1 MRLLVISGSRNHEG
15 QTARAINAICKGFS
29 EVGGKTECVFL
40 LDYKLERCRQCDIDG
55 WGPCKRTLRCVIKD
69 DFPALLKKID
79 TADAVVFANPVY
91 FGDLTESMRTFL
103 ERLRRISFSIVPR
116 PGGVLLNPSKRTPV
130 FRLGI
135 PAIGLCLSG
144 GGGGGAPSC
153 CAILENIM
161 QRCGFDVVD
170 MIPMR
175 RQNIEFKIGILE
187 TTGKWL
193 ATKPTSG
200 IGAPPPMRVAK
211 RVSKVSK

>member
-1 MRLLVISGSRNHEG
+1 MQLLVISGSRNHEG
-15 QTARAINAICKGFS
+15 QTARAIKAICKGYS
-29 EVGGKTECVFL
+29 KAGGKTECVFL
-40 LDYKLERCRQCDIDG
+40 PDFKLERCRQCDIDG

-79 TADAVVFANPVY
+79 AADVVVFANPVY

-116 PGGVLLNPSKRTPV
+116 PGGVLLNPSKRTPA
-130 FRLGI
+130 FHLGI

-153 CAILENIM
+153 CPILENIM

-175 RQNIEFKIGILE
+175 RQNIEFKIEILE
-187 TTGKWL
+187 ITGKWL

-200 IGAPPPMRVAK
+200 IAGHPPIREVK
-211 RVSKVSK
+211 RVTRVTK